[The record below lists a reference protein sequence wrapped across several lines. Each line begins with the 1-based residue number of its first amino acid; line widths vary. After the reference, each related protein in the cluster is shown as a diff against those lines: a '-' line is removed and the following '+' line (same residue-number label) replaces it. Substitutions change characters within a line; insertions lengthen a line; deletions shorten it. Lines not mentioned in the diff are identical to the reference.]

1 MREIGQQVLLD
12 SAPKSENA
20 RAKSVQTVL
29 NLEAPF
35 HAELIKRNRAI
46 TL

>member
-1 MREIGQQVLLD
+1 MREISQEVLLD

-29 NLEAPF
+29 NLAPF
-35 HAELIKRNRAI
+35 HAELVMRNRAI